1 MEGSAAMA
9 KSNYQD
15 FEDYVLPPLSPFT
28 PYESTDRDIPQA
40 GKAKANLSFTTVRVV
55 HFFLVF
61 CRARLCHL
69 SFFPRTFSHSFLSP
83 LPFFV
88 VCDLLG
94 SGSSTRRS
102 PSLPSLVHWCDRRRR
117 PRSARA
123 KAARRTQPA
132 ANAASTS
139 AASAGSSP
147 RRKRYFFFLAFTLPL
162 ENIVA
167 HASVC
172 FVLQHDCTAYKKKCI
187 QQGIEIQTRNRK
199 GSGGSKK
206 KPKSKVAKVMGH
218 RPILTTVQANQA
230 MMDTLEPVGVL
241 PMS

>member
-61 CRARLCHL
+61 CRSRLCHL
-69 SFFPRTFSHSFLSP
+69 SFFPRSFSHSFLSP

-102 PSLPSLVHWCDRRRR
+102 PSLPWFIGVTGEEDQGQREQKQQEGLSRQQTRRVQVRQVRVLPQEGKGTSFSSRSLCHSRTLLLTQVSALFFSTTAPRTRKSASSKALRSR
-117 PRSARA
+117 PGTARA
-123 KAARRTQPA
+123 AGAARRSRRA
-132 ANAASTS
+132 KW
-139 AASAGSSP
+139 P
-147 RRKRYFFFLAFTLPL
+147 R
-162 ENIVA
+162 
-167 HASVC
+167 
-172 FVLQHDCTAYKKKCI
+172 
-187 QQGIEIQTRNRK
+187 
-199 GSGGSKK
+199 
-206 KPKSKVAKVMGH
+206 
-218 RPILTTVQANQA
+218 
-230 MMDTLEPVGVL
+230 
-241 PMS
+241 